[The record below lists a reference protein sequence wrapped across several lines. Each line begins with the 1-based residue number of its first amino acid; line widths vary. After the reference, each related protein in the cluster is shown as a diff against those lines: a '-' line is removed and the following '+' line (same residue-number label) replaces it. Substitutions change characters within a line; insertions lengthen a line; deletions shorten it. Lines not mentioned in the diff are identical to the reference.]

1 MHRPK
6 KILTSKVV
14 HKNPFYQIRQD
25 YFVRKSDRK
34 GVYYT
39 VVIDPFVVICALT
52 PNRRG
57 IYLVKSWRYPLN
69 KYNWEL
75 PAGRLDKNETPLM
88 AAKRELKEEAG
99 IIGKKWKSLGWFHL
113 APGISNQKGYVY
125 VAEKLEKIKN
135 AKIDQEIVDIKPI
148 SLRVFRKMLK
158 ERKLLGA
165 PTITASSRL
174 ETYLKSKK

>member
-14 HKNPFYQIRQD
+14 HKNPFYQ
-25 YFVRKSDRK
+25 VRKDVLLRK
-34 GVYYT
+34 SGRKAVYYT

-52 PNRRG
+52 PNRKG
-57 IYLVKSWRYPLN
+57 IYLVKSWRYPLA
-69 KYNWEL
+69 KYHWEL

-99 IIGKKWKSLGWFHL
+99 ITAKKWKSLGYFHL
-113 APGISNQKGYVY
+113 APGISNQKGYIY
-125 VAEKLEKIKN
+125 VAEKIEKIKN
-135 AKIDQEIVDIKPI
+135 ARIDREIVEIKPV
-148 SLRVFRKMLK
+148 SLRVFKKMLK

-174 ETYLKSKK
+174 ETYLKKK